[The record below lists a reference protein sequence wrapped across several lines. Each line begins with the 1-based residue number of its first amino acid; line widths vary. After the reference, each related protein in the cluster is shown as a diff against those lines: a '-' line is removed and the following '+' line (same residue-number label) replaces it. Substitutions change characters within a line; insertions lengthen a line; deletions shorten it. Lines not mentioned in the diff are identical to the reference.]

1 MPVDAGTSNDYAYV
15 DDPIND
21 FDLDGKAAWHC
32 QASWSKEKC
41 SQEVKKEKAKQDA
54 VTRKCAAG
62 VKGAAEFF
70 GWRFAFSA
78 ANQFRQGNIRGTL
91 EALGGGWGTYSP
103 AAVKR
108 AAPRVVGRVVG
119 KIAGTPTGIVGTI
132 VDYSC

>member
-1 MPVDAGTSNDYAYV
+1 MPT
-15 DDPIND
+15 
-21 FDLDGKAAWHC
+21 C
-32 QASWSKEKC
+32 RQ
-41 SQEVKKEKAKQDA
+41 
-54 VTRKCAAG
+54 
-62 VKGAAEFF
+62 GAAEFF